1 MPYESNEP
9 LKVLPKEI
17 GITAFA
23 LKSLLSQNNSL
34 ELFNKL
40 CNNLNVDHLYVLE
53 YAIKPYA
60 QKLSV
65 IDQPFIQLFETDR
78 IIVIPTYES
87 KTINSNA
94 ETLELRAYL
103 NERYPDNWGM
113 VVGTVEEYINF
124 RPYLGKEDLYNL
136 GGNNVYVR

>member
-1 MPYESNEP
+1 MPSASNGP

-23 LKSLLSQNNSL
+23 LKSLLSCDNSL

-40 CNNLNVDHLYVLE
+40 CNNLNVNHLYVLE
-53 YAIKPYA
+53 YAIKEYGK
-60 QKLSV
+60 KLSV
-65 IDQPFIQLFETDR
+65 IDQPFIQLFETDK
-78 IIVIPTYES
+78 IIIIPTYQS
-87 KTINSNA
+87 KIINDNT

-103 NERYPDNWGM
+103 NERYPDNWGV

-136 GGNNVYVR
+136 GGNNVYAG